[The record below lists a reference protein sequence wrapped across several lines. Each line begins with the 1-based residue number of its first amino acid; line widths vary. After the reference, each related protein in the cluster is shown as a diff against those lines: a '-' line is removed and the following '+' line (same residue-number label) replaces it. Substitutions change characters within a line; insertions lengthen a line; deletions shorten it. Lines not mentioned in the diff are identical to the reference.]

1 MVPEKE
7 TAVLTKEAAG
17 QLWTPTEALRPL
29 ARLIARELKA
39 SLEPGKTSLEPS
51 HLRWLS
57 CDEEGR
63 KG

>member
-17 QLWTPTEALRPL
+17 QPWVSTEALRLL